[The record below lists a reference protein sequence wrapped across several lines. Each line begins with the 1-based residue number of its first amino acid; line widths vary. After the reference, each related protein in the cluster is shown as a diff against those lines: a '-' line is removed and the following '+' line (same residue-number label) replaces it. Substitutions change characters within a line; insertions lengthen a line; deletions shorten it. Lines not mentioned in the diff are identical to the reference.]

1 MCVIYAV
8 AVASTRAARSP
19 RPGETQVRFQWRW
32 TIPLVGVLLAL
43 SDACYFNAVSV
54 PGARISVL
62 SMIRRSSVVLTFLLG
77 GAVFHEANLRRKAV
91 ALAAILAGVAILC
104 LAKQ

>member
-1 MCVIYAV
+1 
-8 AVASTRAARSP
+8 
-19 RPGETQVRFQWRW
+19 
-32 TIPLVGVLLAL
+32 
-43 SDACYFNAVSV
+43 
-54 PGARISVL
+54 
-62 SMIRRSSVVLTFLLG
+62 MIRRSSVVLTFLLG

>member
-1 MCVIYAV
+1 MYLIVDTTTDPAWNLAV
-8 AVASTRAARSP
+8 
-19 RPGETQVRFQWRW
+19 EEY
-32 TIPLVGVLLAL
+32 LLAQRDEPFFRL
-43 SDACYFNAVSV
+43 WRNADSV
-54 PGARISVL
+54 IIGRHQNAYAEIDLAYVERERIPV
-62 SMIRRSSVVLTFLLG
+62 IRRMTGG